1 MVKTAV
7 LNDRVQECRIY
18 PDIYENSSNDASVE
32 PPQPAIFLETQ
43 KDTMQVP
50 FGIFSMLD
58 ALMDGSEKAFDA
70 AIYLCHNAFSH
81 WDWGVSHSLS
91 IRFVGKLFGVVHQY
105 VQQAH
110 KRLLGKEWIKRLSGK
125 YKISKFELKHHL
137 CDDESVPLDRDG
149 RPSKCAMP
157 RGYGGL
163 FERLLS
169 GDIGWKS
176 LLIWMLLK
184 VHSDF
189 TTGITEPVSIALLC
203 KWTKFGTTTVCDCI
217 KELEAAG
224 MLEKLARRP
233 QEAQTYQLYPKPYV
247 ERKKRKPEQPLT
259 WRNMR
264 AVGSWRHSFNELWRV
279 NVETTDIQYRP
290 EKNETFRRVSDYEIT
305 QAMPKKIR
313 RDFDMAVRAYSELVA
328 AGLSQNP
335 CPA

>member
-18 PDIYENSSNDASVE
+18 PDIYENSSNDESIE
-32 PPQPAIFLETQ
+32 PSRPAIFLETQ

-50 FGIFSMLD
+50 FKEFSMLD
-58 ALMDGSEKAFDA
+58 ALMDGSVKAFDV
-70 AIYLCHNAFSH
+70 AIYQCYNAFSH

-91 IRFVGKLFGVVHQY
+91 IRSVGEIFGVVHQY
-105 VQQAH
+105 VQQAL
-110 KRLLGKEWIKRLSGK
+110 KRLVKKKWFKRLSGK
-125 YKISKFELKHHL
+125 YKVSKFKLSHHL
-137 CDDESVPLDRDG
+137 CVYESIPFDRDG

-163 FERLLS
+163 FERLMS

-189 TTGITEPVSIALLC
+189 TTGITELVSIAQLC

-224 MLEKLARRP
+224 MLEKLQRRP

-290 EKNETFRRVSDYEIT
+290 EKNEIFRRVSDYEIT

-313 RDFDMAVRAYSELVA
+313 RDFEMAVRAYSELVA

-335 CPA
+335 CPV